1 MLKQAVFQQINS
13 VLGPLE
19 MDRFASRLTKQLPRF
34 YSWRPDPEAEA
45 TDAFMQDWAAC
56 RGFANPPWCLIH
68 RCLTKLKK
76 QVARI
81 VLITPLWKTQPWYPL
96 VLELLEDFPRRIPHQ
111 SDLVAMPQGQE
122 FLMQQRVPQLVA
134 WPIRQSYSSRGFS
147 SQASDLMLASWRD
160 KTNSNYSSSFS
171 RWCSWCQPR
180 GRDPLSGPIDDV
192 VNFLADLFS
201 QGYQYQSLNAYRSA
215 ISSTHENI
223 DGVSVGNHPAVTRL
237 LKGVFHTRPPQPR
250 YASFWDVGV
259 VIQHIKILGP
269 NKDLSLKQLTM
280 KTVMLLA
287 LTRPS
292 RSADLSKLDIQM
304 RSFTSNGVVFRPLH
318 LAKQSRSSRPIA
330 DFFFPS
336 FPEDSLICPMVT
348 LKAYEER
355 TIGFRANLPEDS
367 RSRLFL
373 SWIGKHDPVSS
384 CTIARWLKCFMK
396 EAGIDISIFKAHSVR
411 GASCSSAVGAGVTTK
426 DILDKGG
433 PILIFADTFDTE
445 YNDYN

>member
-1 MLKQAVFQQINS
+1 MK
-13 VLGPLE
+13 
-19 MDRFASRLTKQLPRF
+19 
-34 YSWRPDPEAEA
+34 
-45 TDAFMQDWAAC
+45 
-56 RGFANPPWCLIH
+56 
-68 RCLTKLKK
+68 
-76 QVARI
+76 
-81 VLITPLWKTQPWYPL
+81 
-96 VLELLEDFPRRIPHQ
+96 
-111 SDLVAMPQGQE
+111 
-122 FLMQQRVPQLVA
+122 
-134 WPIRQSYSSRGFS
+134 
-147 SQASDLMLASWRD
+147 
-160 KTNSNYSSSFS
+160 
-171 RWCSWCQPR
+171 
-180 GRDPLSGPIDDV
+180 
-192 VNFLADLFS
+192 
-201 QGYQYQSLNAYRSA
+201 
-215 ISSTHENI
+215 NI

-292 RSADLSKLDIQM
+292 QSADLSKLDIQM

-318 LAKQSRSSRPIA
+318 LAKHSRSSRPIA

-373 SWIGKHDPVSS
+373 SWIG
-384 CTIARWLKCFMK
+384 
-396 EAGIDISIFKAHSVR
+396 EA
-411 GASCSSAVGAGVTTK
+411 
-426 DILDKGG
+426 
-433 PILIFADTFDTE
+433 
-445 YNDYN
+445 